1 VRYPTIDILRTLAI
15 FLMVLVHFSENLSGK
30 VWQFA
35 GFGAPHFAL
44 LTGLSY
50 RIWLSSQE
58 RKRRS
63 EDEISKITT
72 RRGLFLFGLGLAFNV
87 LVWMPEDVFNW
98 DVLTLIGTALL
109 LLNWARRVPP
119 MVLVAA
125 CLLMFGLSPALRTL
139 ADYPAYWT
147 EGFFDPDMTLS
158 DLLIGFLVIGY
169 FPLIPWLTYPLVGFL
184 LGGLLYDQPEIQR
197 RPWKQLALLGSV
209 LIALGLTAVFFR
221 TNLPEAVGNGFFSGW
236 TMFPPSS
243 EYLLTTIGTGLM
255 TISLGHRWIDLNP
268 SVPKESWWLTVAT
281 TFSRHS
287 LTIYLLHHVVHIW
300 PLWIYGAYA
309 GSELTEFWRVAM
321 PATISVPL
329 AGLFLVFCYFFLRWM
344 DRTGRGGAEK
354 WMRWLCD

>member
-1 VRYPTIDILRTLAI
+1 MRYPTIDILRTLAI
-15 FLMVLVHFSENLSGK
+15 FLMVLVHFSENLSGL

-50 RIWLSSQE
+50 RTWLASQE
-58 RKRRS
+58 RKGRS
-63 EDEISKITT
+63 EDEISKVTT

-98 DVLTLIGTALL
+98 DVLTLIGTAIL

-119 MVLVAA
+119 LVLVVA

-139 ADYPAYWT
+139 ADYPAYWA

-158 DLLIGFLVIGY
+158 DLLIGFLAIGY
-169 FPLIPWLTYPLVGFL
+169 FPLIPWLTYPFVGFL
-184 LGGLLYDQPEIQR
+184 LGGLLYEQPEIEQ
-197 RPWKQLALLGSV
+197 RPWRQLAILGGV
-209 LIALGLTAVFFR
+209 FIAIGLAAIIFR
-221 TNLPEAVGNGFFSGW
+221 STLPEAIGKGFFTGW

-243 EYLLTTIGTGLM
+243 EYLLTTIGTGLL

-268 SVPKESWWLTVAT
+268 SVPKESWWLTIAT

-287 LTIYLLHHVVHIW
+287 LTVYLLHHVVHLW

-321 PATISVPL
+321 PATVSVPL
-329 AGLFLVFCYFFLRWM
+329 AGLFLVLCYFLLRWM